1 MVKVLHV
8 ISDTGIGG
16 AGILLCNLLS
26 CLDRKRFEVTVVVPR
41 GSLLASR
48 IRSLGIAVIEI
59 SHGADRSADLRAFPA
74 LCRIVHVV
82 RPHII
87 HTHSALY
94 ARLAGCFCRVPVSIN
109 TRHCADMSERPSLL
123 TRLGTGGVE
132 RIIGGHTIA
141 TADYVKDVLVARGV
155 PTDTIHIIHN
165 GSQPCRRLSE
175 AEKVDVRRKLGLSKN
190 DFAVGMVARLEGG
203 KGHETLLQ
211 AAKICAKKAS
221 NIRFVIVGDGSRAEV
236 LRVIAADLLRVI
248 AADLLRVIAAD
259 LLRVI
264 AADLLRGIAADLL
277 RALAADLGLEKHV
290 IFTGFCIDVAPVMNI
305 LHLNVN
311 CSERSETSS
320 LSLSEGM
327 SVGAVPV
334 VSDCGGNSY
343 MAGFGE
349 SGAVFPVGDVAA
361 LADMILTLAKDR
373 VRLAELSQKC
383 CDRFHQH
390 LTAAA
395 MTRQVE
401 ALYDRLLKIQ

>member
-16 AGILLCNLLS
+16 AGVLLCNLLS

-74 LCRIVHVV
+74 LCRIVRVV

-94 ARLAGCFCRVPVSIN
+94 ARLAGCFCLVPVSIN

-123 TRLGTGGVE
+123 TRLSTGGVE

-203 KGHETLLQ
+203 KGHETLLH
-211 AAKICAKKAS
+211 AAKICAEQAS
-221 NIRFVIVGDGSRAEV
+221 DIRFVIVGDGSRAEE
-236 LRVIAADLLRVI
+236 
-248 AADLLRVIAAD
+248 
-259 LLRVI
+259 
-264 AADLLRGIAADLL
+264 L

-334 VSDCGGNSY
+334 VSNCGGNSY

-349 SGAVFPVGDVAA
+349 SGAVFPVGDAAA

-373 VRLAELSQKC
+373 VRLSELSQKC

-401 ALYDRLLKIQ
+401 ALYDSLLKIQ